1 MVFCFLWLVLLALKC
16 VLVDLAVLHDQVDV
30 LFVVAEDQDVL
41 QRIALDQ
48 QDVGIGEVDPKNQTV
63 L

>member
-1 MVFCFLWLVLLALKC
+1 
-16 VLVDLAVLHDQVDV
+16 VDV